1 MDSAAGYAQMNGIL
15 SAVPAARCAQRRMT
29 EYAERLYAELDLV
42 EL

>member
-15 SAVPAARCAQRRMT
+15 STVLGTPYAQMRMI
-29 EYAERLYAELDLV
+29 EYAERLYAELALV